1 MLVSMRRLPIYQYR
15 DLSIISFQ
23 KSVKKRQ
30 FSIIFFLHSKLND
43 LMKIV
48 DKMEKFS

>member
-1 MLVSMRRLPIYQYR
+1 MLVSIRRLPIYQYR

-30 FSIIFFLHSKLND
+30 FSIIFFLHSWFD